1 MKKIKAFCRNIRK
14 GLIKG
19 DGIYSSDLFELLE
32 LIVNHLE
39 TPNTINIKKL
49 VETINVNTSN
59 LKEGM
64 NESKKIITEALLSAL
79 NDIKI
84 SPQQYRIGNYFRYDE
99 EICIVHK
106 IEDTQINGID
116 LKHIRPILVNSTKL
130 EDLGFNEDAM
140 DIFKITLGEKGLVYF
155 PNEGYVSIS
164 NKGSYR
170 HTYDNIKYIHQIQ
183 NVYFDFMNEVLKFR

>member
-1 MKKIKAFCRNIRK
+1 MKKIKTFCRNIRK
-14 GLIKG
+14 RL
-19 DGIYSSDLFELLE
+19 DDSTGIHPIETFELLE
-32 LIVNHLE
+32 LIVEHLE

-49 VETINVNTSN
+49 VETINVKTSN
-59 LKEGM
+59 LKKGM
-64 NESKKIITEALLSAL
+64 NESKQIIAEALLSAI

-84 SPQQYRIGNYFRYDE
+84 SPQQFRIGNYFRYDG
-99 EICIVHK
+99 EICSVRM
-106 IEDTQINGID
+106 IEATQINGID

-183 NVYFDFMNEVLKFR
+183 NIYFDLMQEGLKFR